1 MMAKGQLRSHK
12 EAKKPKKDKAAKSA
26 ATGAAAAGGFAKQG
40 PLAGS
45 PGKKK

>member
-12 EAKKPKKDKAAKSA
+12 EPKKPKKDKAKSA
-26 ATGAAAAGGFAKQG
+26 VAGAPAPSVFAKQT

-45 PGKKK
+45 PEKKK

>member
-12 EAKKPKKDKAAKSA
+12 EPKKPKKDKVKSA
-26 ATGAAAAGGFAKQG
+26 AAGAPVPGAFAKQG

-45 PGKKK
+45 PDKKK